1 MQGQQANQPFD
12 KEESFFGGLLKKRTR
27 KPKANTR
34 GATGNLAAAGAASA
48 GRAARAGKATKRFA
62 KDTEDLGAANMR
74 MNAAQKKAAN
84 KRVKSEDGKSDRPS
98 AASMRASAA
107 QRAALAKS
115 EPKKEPKP
123 AKKAKV
129 TGGGETKK
137 DRNVGKGAS
146 KRANVTAEQLKAAG
160 LTGGP
165 KGLRTYLNMFDKLG
179 RRPKPSDF
187 KKAAPKKAAPS
198 GRSFDATK
206 PNQGGPGM
214 ASIKPP
220 KGPMSPMAAA
230 AKLSAKG
237 EDEMPIK
244 RKGGGM
250 MKTKGYKAGGK
261 MKAKGMAK
269 GGSTSSVS
277 KVKGPIA
284 VDTSAIS
291 KKKSIQL
298 SKGGK
303 LPEVKDPKAGK
314 MIPAYAAD
322 GKGKMMSGGP
332 VKKMKTKGY
341 AKGGM
346 MKSKG
351 YAKGGKV
358 RGAGIAR
365 KGVRPAKMR

>member
-62 KDTEDLGAANMR
+62 RDTEDLGAANMR

-115 EPKKEPKP
+115 EPKKESKP
-123 AKKAKV
+123 AKKVKV
-129 TGGGETKK
+129 TGKGG
-137 DRNVGKGAS
+137 RNVGGK
-146 KRANVTAEQLKAAG
+146 ANVTREQLKAAG
-160 LTGGP
+160 VGLTA
-165 KGLRTYLNMFDKLG
+165 YLNKFDKLG

-187 KKAAPKKAAPS
+187 KKAAPS
-198 GRSFDATK
+198 GRSFDLTK
-206 PNQGGPGM
+206 PTKGGPGM
-214 ASIKPP
+214 AGIKPP

-244 RKGGGM
+244 RKAGGM

-261 MKAKGMAK
+261 MKTKGYKA
-269 GGSTSSVS
+269 
-277 KVKGPIA
+277 
-284 VDTSAIS
+284 
-291 KKKSIQL
+291 
-298 SKGGK
+298 GGK
-303 LPEVKDPKAGK
+303 LPMVKDPKTGK

>member
-1 MQGQQANQPFD
+1 MARRNRMQGQQANQPFD

-62 KDTEDLGAANMR
+62 RDTEDLGAANMR

-115 EPKKEPKP
+115 EPKKESKP

-129 TGGGETKK
+129 TGKGG
-137 DRNVGKGAS
+137 RNVGGK
-146 KRANVTAEQLKAAG
+146 ANVTREQLKAAG
-160 LTGGP
+160 VGLTA
-165 KGLRTYLNMFDKLG
+165 YLNKFDKLG

-198 GRSFDATK
+198 GRSFDPTK
-206 PNQGGPGM
+206 PNKGGPGM
-214 ASIKPP
+214 AGIKPP

-230 AKLSAKG
+230 AKLSAKE

-261 MKAKGMAK
+261 MKTKGYKA
-269 GGSTSSVS
+269 
-277 KVKGPIA
+277 
-284 VDTSAIS
+284 
-291 KKKSIQL
+291 
-298 SKGGK
+298 GGK
-303 LPEVKDPKAGK
+303 LPMVKDPKTGK